1 MSNFR
6 QSWYEAGARER
17 IAALVDTGSFAEFVG
32 PEQRETSPHL
42 GIFDLPAQ
50 FDDGIVVGS
59 ATLDGAP
66 ILVAAQEGRFMGG
79 AFGEVHGAKL
89 TGLLRAAK
97 ALGRDVV
104 IAFDTGGVRLQEA
117 NAGEIAIAEIM
128 RAVAEARMAGV
139 RVVGLIGGRA
149 GCYGGGGLIAGC
161 CSTLIVSEQG
171 RISVTGPE
179 VIETNMGVEEFDSR
193 DRALVWRTM
202 GGKHRMLIGGADVFV
217 DDDAAAFRDAARAAL
232 AHAARPLSDRSAS
245 HDPFALSEFEG
256 LGSIDGAST
265 SLSTNGRRERPGLD
279 LDTLTAEQARLERRI
294 TRFGDAVD
302 AIDIWHAL
310 GIDDPKAVPDMPAAA
325 FASLAAQYR
334 ESADDAR

>member
-1 MSNFR
+1 MSIFR

-17 IAALVDTGSFAEFVG
+17 IAALVDPGSFAELVG
-32 PEQRETSPHL
+32 PEQRETSPYL

-59 ATLDGAP
+59 ATLDGTP

-128 RAVAEARMAGV
+128 RAVVEARMAGV

-171 RISVTGPE
+171 RISVSGPE
-179 VIETNMGVEEFDSR
+179 VIETNKGVEEFDSR
-193 DRALVWRTM
+193 DRGFVWRTM
-202 GGKHRMLIGGADVFV
+202 GGKHRTLIGGADVFV
-217 DDDAAAFRDAARAAL
+217 NDDAAAFRTAAL
-232 AHAARPLSDRSAS
+232 SALARPAK
-245 HDPFALSEFEG
+245 
-256 LGSIDGAST
+256 
-265 SLSTNGRRERPGLD
+265 LD
-279 LDTLTAEQARLERRI
+279 ADTLAAEQVRLERRI
-294 TRFGDAVD
+294 ARFGGSPDAT
-302 AIDIWHAL
+302 DIWQAL
-310 GIDDPKAVPDMPAAA
+310 GIDDPQAIPDMSAAG
-325 FASLAAQYR
+325 FATLAAKHR